1 MKDFTTLKLLDRF
14 KVVFE
19 RFGVN
24 YILMRKILQIK
35 LLMDQRR
42 VPTIFSQQAKK
53 KRKDGTNGNQY
64 LKSLWIYVF
73 FGLFTIPL
81 MIMGDNYFFQMSLVF
96 GILMF
101 LVLTSMISD
110 FSSVL
115 LDIRDRNILHPKPI
129 DKKTISTA
137 KMIHVCIY
145 LFFLSMSIIGI
156 PLIVGLFH
164 NGVLFFLIS
173 LASVV
178 MINIFVL
185 VFTALLYM
193 IILKY
198 FDGEKLKDIINYVQ
212 IGLSLAMMIGYQLL
226 VRSFELVDVNIVL
239 EQKWWQ
245 VFIFPMWY
253 GASVDLVMNGHFSF
267 FYALLSICG
276 IVVPLI
282 SFAAYLR
289 SVPTFERNL
298 VKLATHGKGKVKRR
312 TKLGEWLLNRICPT
326 KEERAF
332 FRFASLMMKNERDFK
347 LKVYPSLGFSLIIP
361 FIMIMNNITS
371 DSFETISSGKSYL
384 NIYFSL
390 LIIPTV
396 VMMLKFSGTYKG
408 AWIYKAA
415 PTKDLKPIFSGTMKA
430 FIVKLFFPLYLL
442 LSLIFIGIFGVKIIP
457 DLLVAFVNA
466 CLYAVLCFLLMKKSL
481 PFSESFEGMQQ
492 GESWKIFLL
501 FFLLPAFAGI
511 HFVSTLVSWGLL
523 VYLLLMVAVVFFV
536 WKFAFKI
543 SWEKVQSF

>member
-19 RFGVN
+19 RFGVD

-53 KRKDGTNGNQY
+53 KRKDGTSGNQY
-64 LKSLWIYVF
+64 LKSLWIFVF

-81 MIMGDNYFFQMSLVF
+81 IIMGDNYFFQMSLVF

-101 LVLTSMISD
+101 LELTSMISD

-137 KMIHVCIY
+137 KMIHVSIY
-145 LFFLSMSIIGI
+145 LFFLSISIIGI
-156 PLIVGLFH
+156 PLIVGLVK
-164 NGVLFFLIS
+164 NGILFFLIS
-173 LASVV
+173 AVSVI
-178 MINIFVL
+178 MINLFVL

-193 IILKY
+193 FILKY
-198 FDGEKLKDIINYVQ
+198 FDGEKLKDLINYVQ
-212 IGLSLAMMIGYQLL
+212 IGLSFAMMIGYQLL
-226 VRSFELVDVNIVL
+226 VRSFQLVDLNIVL
-239 EQKWWQ
+239 EPKWWQ

-253 GASVDLVMNGHFSF
+253 GASVDLVMNGHFSN
-267 FYALLSICG
+267 FYALLSFCG

-282 SFAAYLR
+282 SFAIYLR
-289 SVPTFERNL
+289 LIPSFERNL
-298 VKLATHGKGKVKRR
+298 VKLATHGKGKVEKRKR
-312 TKLGEWLLNRICPT
+312 LGEWLLNRLCTT
-326 KEERAF
+326 KEERTF
-332 FRFASLMMKNERDFK
+332 FRFASLMMKHERDFK
-347 LKVYPSLGFSLIIP
+347 LKVYPSLGFSLILP
-361 FIMIMNNITS
+361 LIMIMNNIGT
-371 DSFETISSGKSYL
+371 DSFENMSSGKSYL

-390 LIIPTV
+390 IIIPTV

-408 AWIYKAA
+408 AWIYKVA
-415 PTKDLKPIFSGTMKA
+415 PIKDLKPIFSGTMKA
-430 FIVKLFFPLYLL
+430 FIMKLFLPLYLF
-442 LSLIFIGIFGVKIIP
+442 LSLIFIGIFGVRIMP
-457 DLLVAFVNA
+457 DLVVAFFNA
-466 CLYAVLCFLLMKKSL
+466 CFYVVICFLFFKKSL

-492 GESWKIFLL
+492 SGTWKTFLL
-501 FFLLPAFAGI
+501 ILFLPAFVGL

-523 VYLLLMVAVVFFV
+523 VYLLLMGVTVFSV
-536 WKFAFKI
+536 WKIAFKI
-543 SWEKVQSF
+543 SWENS